1 MKQIDRVRAHLRA
14 GRKLSSWEA
23 IQEWRITRLAAI
35 IHNLK
40 KEGMLIK
47 KETRR
52 NPDTG
57 KRYAVYYTYEPIMN
71 KSQYSLFR
79 R

>member
-40 KEGMLIK
+40 KEGMSIIK
-47 KETRR
+47 ESRR

-57 KRYAVYYTYEPIMN
+57 KRYAVYYTDKPIMN